1 MGIFNSSNILQ
12 ENFTSSSVVPL
23 SNYNESYFSLAMEYC
38 KSINEEYDTANKV
51 LYKALLEAG
60 DNYEVINESFDGF
73 FTKVKEIVA
82 KFIKFLKNLIDKFS
96 TKLHQLVKSDKY
108 ITKHEKMF
116 GKFTTDNEFEMQLF
130 NFTHLEDN
138 NIPLACAQT
147 TFAKE
152 FDKVKLYVN
161 GDISQNVKALTAI
174 EADKR
179 VDSLR
184 TAYRELVDSY
194 EDFYD
199 VFRGEVIGERSI
211 DASDYPSELYRKFR
225 DGDDSTTSTTVT
237 SSLVN
242 ASLLRFKAHEKTV
255 KTVKEI
261 QKKLEKDYSEIS
273 KHVEKIVSSN
283 EEKLTLVGWGDVS
296 NIEVGKFS
304 PEVVS
309 ELNMIAKAESNKVQ
323 QMSTIHLQAMGA
335 KLDAVSACF
344 KQDKALLY
352 KALNELQKWKNVKK
366 ESAIDP
372 EDIIPISINSSSNN
386 TLLETVSCY
395 NMYMTLESYNQR
407 KMDNYFTECMAIES
421 GNSKLLHYISEGVL
435 DSIKEFI
442 EKVISKIKE
451 FFGKIVEGISAT
463 FEKDQT
469 YLKQYKEIILNKKNQ
484 LGTLN
489 DFYEYKIKEMVSNS
503 PMPVFNYDSQKSYL
517 DTQENFIKND
527 NTFKK
532 ITMKAE
538 QSFGDATKFYFMG
551 EPKSIDAEK
560 INMTD
565 LYNFCWDFNN
575 TKKALNNELN
585 ELDKAK
591 VKAIQLA
598 EKVAKEGPSSSQS
611 TDTSTTPSQSTDTS
625 SSSSSTDDAKA
636 KQRQEIQ
643 KQIDEL
649 NAKPSLT
656 SADSEKLKDLNDKLA
671 SLKESVIY
679 SSVYG
684 EYVSEAVLL
693 EVEKDGSSKD
703 TKSSS
708 VTPAAPSSNQK
719 MSTNANLKYGR
730 KDEDLKSSMSGDNPD
745 DVSKKVNVYFNT
757 CSEFLM
763 AKLSVFEKAYKDYM
777 WIIREHVKS
786 YAGDKDRKNK
796 DHAAQTASI
805 TFDAP
810 DEALNTL
817 NTDAE
822 REEYQQQLKTVKDTW
837 KKYYGTFKGTE
848 YYSLDGTLPKQ
859 GKKLENPS
867 DKADIMKQ
875 LLDRF
880 KETDEY
886 KAYKEYWDKTFKGY
900 NFEERIQVTEF
911 ENEPK

>member
-60 DNYEVINESFDGF
+60 DNYEVINESFDDF
-73 FTKVKEIVA
+73 FTKIKEIVA

-108 ITKHEKMF
+108 ITKNEKMF
-116 GKFTTDNEFEMQLF
+116 GKFTTDNEFQMQLF

-152 FDKVKLYVN
+152 FDKVKIFVN
-161 GDISQNVKALTAI
+161 GDGQNVKSLTAI

-211 DASDYPSELYRKFR
+211 DASDYPSELYKKFR

-237 SSLVN
+237 TSLVN
-242 ASLLRFKAHEKTV
+242 SALTRFKAHEKTI
-255 KTVKEI
+255 KSIKDI

-273 KHVEKIVSSN
+273 KHVEKIVSSRG
-283 EEKLTLVGWGDVS
+283 EKLTLIGWSDVS
-296 NIEVGKFS
+296 DVEAGKYS
-304 PEVVS
+304 PEVIS

-335 KLDAVSACF
+335 KLDAVNASF

-352 KALNELQKWKNVKK
+352 KSLSELQKWKNVKN
-366 ESAIDP
+366 ESAIE
-372 EDIIPISINSSSNN
+372 EDAIPIPVNSSSNG

-395 NMYMTLESYNQR
+395 EMYMTLEAHNQD
-407 KMDNYFTECMAIES
+407 KMDRYFTECMAIES
-421 GNSKLLHYISEGVL
+421 GNSKVLHYISEGAL
-435 DSIKEFI
+435 ESIKDFI
-442 EKVISKIKE
+442 QKIINKIKE
-451 FFGKIVEGISAT
+451 FFGKVVEGISAT

-527 NTFKK
+527 QTFKK

-598 EKVAKEGPSSSQS
+598 EKVSKEGPSSSQS

-625 SSSSSTDDAKA
+625 SSSTSTNDAKD

-656 SADSEKLKDLNDKLA
+656 STDSEKLKDLNDKLA

-684 EYVSEAVLL
+684 RYVSEAVLL

-719 MSTNANLKYGR
+719 MSSNANLKYGR

-763 AKLSVFEKAYKDYM
+763 AKINVFEKAYKDYM

-786 YAGDKDRKNK
+786 YAGDKERKNK
-796 DHAAQTASI
+796 DHAAQAASI
-805 TFDAP
+805 TFNAP
-810 DEALNTL
+810 DEALNSL
-817 NTDAE
+817 NTDQE
-822 REEYQQQLKTVKDTW
+822 RAEYQQQLKAIKDKW
-837 KKYYGTFKGTE
+837 KTYYGTFKGTE

-859 GKKLENPS
+859 GKKIENPS

-875 LLDRF
+875 LLEKF

-900 NFEERIQVTEF
+900 NFEERVQVTEF